1 MTTAL
6 YVLAALLT
14 LLQLVDGWTTYQ
26 ALKLGARERN
36 PIVEELMDT
45 FGTYP
50 ALVLL
55 KVGAAG
61 LAWWIALI
69 EGNVDTRAAILVLL
83 MALYIWTAVGNWQA
97 LQEQKGKVP

>member
-1 MTTAL
+1 MTDAL
-6 YVLAALLT
+6 IVLAALLT
-14 LLQLVDGWTTYQ
+14 ALQFWDGWTTYQ
-26 ALKLGARERN
+26 ALKLGATERN
-36 PIVEELMDT
+36 PIVSELMDT

-61 LAWWIALI
+61 LAWWIALV

-83 MALYIWTAVGNWQA
+83 MALYLWVAVGNWQA
-97 LQEQKGKVP
+97 LQKLKGK